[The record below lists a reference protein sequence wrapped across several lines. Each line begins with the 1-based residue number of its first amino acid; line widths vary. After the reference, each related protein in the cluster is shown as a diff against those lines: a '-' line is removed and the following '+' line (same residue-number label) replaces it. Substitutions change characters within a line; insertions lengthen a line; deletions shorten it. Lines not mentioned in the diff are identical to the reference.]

1 MDVLKELGAE
11 DKWEAGILFI
21 DKDESVKP
29 IHNNK
34 TVHLAIA
41 DFYGKPS
48 WVKLDEPV
56 KPIHNNKTVHLAIVD
71 FYGRPSWVKL
81 SDGDLIIV
89 VRKGDYNLDSI
100 RASQTK
106 SD

>member
-21 DKDESVKP
+21 DKDES
-29 IHNNK
+29 
-34 TVHLAIA
+34 
-41 DFYGKPS
+41 
-48 WVKLDEPV
+48 V